1 MENEILPILLEIK
14 KILANST
21 PVWVTTLIATCGTL
35 LGVALTSIAQYMNNK
50 ASNKAVKEAKELEL
64 KSHVVSRQRQEWM
77 DTLRE
82 NSASFL
88 TAMDSYLEDEESP
101 SLDKGEKFQI
111 YQKFCQKGTLLV
123 LMLNP
128 NKSEQKNAIDT
139 IQGILRVMGE
149 SDPAAAYD
157 EFRDQLLSQLQK
169 IFEETWRQIKSME

>member
-21 PVWVTTLIATCGTL
+21 PVWVTTLIATSGTL
-35 LGVALTSIAQYMNNK
+35 LGVAFTSIAQYMNNK
-50 ASNKAVKEAKELEL
+50 ASNKAVKEAKELEV
-64 KSHVVSRQRQEWM
+64 KSHVVSKQRQEWM

-88 TAMDSYLEDEESP
+88 AAMDSYLEGEGSQ
-101 SLDKGEKFQI
+101 SLDKEEELQI

-128 NKSEQKNAIDT
+128 NKDEQKNAIDT
-139 IQGILRVMGE
+139 IQGILGVMGE
-149 SDPAAAYD
+149 NYPETKYD
-157 EFRDQLLSQLQK
+157 ELRDQLLSQLQK